1 MSKLIGFS
9 FLLVLLTSCWPE
21 SFLNPKDTSMP
32 KEWTTFFVN
41 PIEVSTATAPSSY
54 GAVLSE
60 TMRSNIQNNTR
71 LRLVSK
77 VENDS
82 TLQISS
88 TVTSYSTSPLAI
100 QNGDQASQNRLTV
113 TVQVVI
119 TTPTKGLEEIR
130 FNATRFADYSSSQ
143 QLVDVEQSLIE
154 SINQQ
159 IVQDVIVKLQSN
171 W

>member
-1 MSKLIGFS
+1 MKKVIAFS
-9 FLLVLLTSCWPE
+9 VLLLTLASCWPE
-21 SFLNPKDTSMP
+21 SFMTFQDTSMP
-32 KEWTTFFVN
+32 KEWKTFFVN
-41 PIEVSTATAPSSY
+41 PIEVTTATAPSSY

-60 TMRSNIQNNTR
+60 TMRTNIQNNTR
-71 LRLVSK
+71 LKLDSK
-77 VENDS
+77 VGDS

-88 TVTSYSTSPLAI
+88 IVTSYSTAPLAI
-100 QNGDQASQNRLTV
+100 QNGDQATQNRLTIS
-113 TVQVVI
+113 VQVVI

-130 FNATRFADYSSSQ
+130 FTASRFADYPSSQ
-143 QLVDVEQSLIE
+143 QLVDVEQDLIQ

>member
-1 MSKLIGFS
+1 MKKIIAFS
-9 FLLVLLTSCWPE
+9 FLTLMLSSCWPE
-21 SFLNPKDTSMP
+21 SFMTPKDNSMP
-32 KEWTTFFVN
+32 KEWKTFFIN
-41 PIEVSTATAPSSY
+41 PIEVTTATAPSSY

-60 TMRSNIQNNTR
+60 TMRTNIQNNTR
-71 LRLVSK
+71 LKLDSK
-77 VENDS
+77 VGDS

-88 TVTSYSTSPLAI
+88 IVTAYNTSPLAI
-100 QNGDQASQNRLTV
+100 QDGDVATQNRLTISV
-113 TVQVVI
+113 SIVI

-130 FNATRFADYSSSQ
+130 FTASRFADYSASQ
-143 QLVDVEQSLIE
+143 QLVDVEQGLIE